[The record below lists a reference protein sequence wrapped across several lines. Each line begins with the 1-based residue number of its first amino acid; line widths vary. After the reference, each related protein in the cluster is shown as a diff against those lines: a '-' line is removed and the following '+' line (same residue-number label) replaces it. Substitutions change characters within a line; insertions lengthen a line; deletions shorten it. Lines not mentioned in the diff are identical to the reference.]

1 MSTPDSTPKEENK
14 FTEFE
19 TISDKNNKYQIVL
32 KNKNNSL
39 LISCKSNDII
49 IDHFYEKIFSMEQI
63 KENKYFY
70 QFDTIDEIINE
81 IILKNSTKKPLVKEG
96 NNEMSLIIYLSTSK
110 IKDAIFSI
118 PEKKKNPEDK
128 IEELYKI
135 ILEMKKEINELK
147 EEVEELKNNK
157 KKEEEMKK
165 INLPV
170 VTNNFKISSNP
181 KVIEIGSDTY
191 AKCTMDPFIGDKE
204 HENNIWFFNGYS
216 NWGNIQFY
224 DNLESVKSK
233 NYNEFK
239 IPIKGYGT
247 YWTIFKNCLYFST
260 STEGNKTGKLNLTS
274 NKIECEKTF
283 NDVIGNNN
291 TNQWGGYNDIIFIS
305 NPESLYIIYQSNT
318 VNKMV
323 IKQID
328 PDSLNIIQS
337 WETDCEKKKEFGA
350 IFMIGNTL
358 FATKSYS
365 ESPTKIIYKY
375 DLMNGRGFNVNIDF
389 ANIGGY
395 DTSLHYCYQT
405 NQLWTVNSSKFYI
418 YDVSL

>member
-1 MSTPDSTPKEENK
+1 MSTPDSTPIEENK

-96 NNEMSLIIYLSTSK
+96 NNEISLIIYLSTSK
-110 IKDAIFSI
+110 IKDAIFLI

-147 EEVEELKNNK
+147 EENKKIKEEVEELKNNK
-157 KKEEEMKK
+157 KKEEDMNK
-165 INLPV
+165 INLPD

-181 KVIEIGSDTY
+181 KVIEIGSSFS
-191 AKCTMDPFIGDKE
+191 KFTMDPFINNKE
-204 HENNIWFFNGYS
+204 HKNKIWFIKDYHD
-216 NWGNIQFY
+216 WGNIQFY

-260 STEGNKTGKLNLTS
+260 SEEGNKIGKLNLTS

-283 NDVIGNNN
+283 NDVIKY
-291 TNQWGGYNDIIFIS
+291 TNQWGGFDDIIFIS
-305 NPESLYIIYQSNT
+305 NPESLYIS
-318 VNKMV
+318 
-323 IKQID
+323 IK
-328 PDSLNIIQS
+328 
-337 WETDCEKKKEFGA
+337 
-350 IFMIGNTL
+350 
-358 FATKSYS
+358 YS
-365 ESPTKIIYKY
+365 
-375 DLMNGRGFNVNIDF
+375 
-389 ANIGGY
+389 
-395 DTSLHYCYQT
+395 
-405 NQLWTVNSSKFYI
+405 
-418 YDVSL
+418 